1 MKFSSVVLSLQLLA
15 GVRVVGARTCKSVTD
30 AAAAA
35 AAAVFGNDA
44 PGCKCFP
51 GDACWPS
58 PADWESLNKTVG
70 GRLVQTTPIGAP
82 CHGATFDA
90 DACKALQQEFQNEKV
105 Q

>member
-1 MKFSSVVLSLQLLA
+1 MKLSSVALSLQLLA
-15 GVRVVGARTCKSVTD
+15 GVRVGARACKAATD

-35 AAAVFGNDA
+35 LLGNEA

-58 PADWESLNKTVG
+58 PADWESFNKSVG
-70 GRLVQTTPIGAP
+70 GRLVKTTPIGAP
-82 CHGATFDA
+82 CHDPAFDA
-90 DACKALQQEFQNEKV
+90 DACKVLQQECQYEKV

>member
-1 MKFSSVVLSLQLLA
+1 MKPSSVALSLQLLA
-15 GVRVVGARTCKSVTD
+15 GVRVGARACKAATD

-35 AAAVFGNDA
+35 AAAILGNEA

-58 PADWESLNKTVG
+58 PADWESFNKSVG
-70 GRLVQTTPIGAP
+70 GCLVTTTPIGTP
-82 CHGATFDA
+82 CHDPAFDA
-90 DACKALQQEFQNEKV
+90 DSCKALQQNFQYEEV

>member
-1 MKFSSVVLSLQLLA
+1 MKLSSVALSLQLLA
-15 GVRVVGARTCKSVTD
+15 GVGVAARTCKYATD
-30 AAAAA
+30 AAATVGALL
-35 AAAVFGNDA
+35 GNEA

-58 PADWESLNKTVG
+58 PADWESLNKSVG

-90 DACKALQQEFQNEKV
+90 EACKALQKEFQFEKV